1 VSTKLS
7 AIIGQYRNI
16 LATDGIV
23 DKEELIEMLK
33 VDTEIIVKDYN
44 KLADKILD
52 NIEELKA
59 YALPVN
65 KKQAEKDRMKL
76 YKQGLSDE
84 EIALIEGV
92 TSTTIYSWRKVRKL
106 STNLTKLQREKAE
119 KYEKRLEFYNQGLT
133 DKEIAENCNEKVS
146 TIKGW
151 RERNKLTANSDTIKE
166 KCLKMLD
173 EGCGVKEVSESQNI
187 CSTTLYK
194 WKSRRKKANA
204 KI

>member
-23 DKEELIEMLK
+23 DKEELVKMLK
-33 VDTEIIVKDYN
+33 VDTEILVKDYN

-59 YALPVN
+59 YTVPVN

-76 YKQGLSDE
+76 YKQGLCDE

-92 TSTTIYSWRKVRKL
+92 SSTTIYSWRKVRNL
-106 STNLTKLQREKAE
+106 PTNPTSQQVVKMK

-133 DKEIAENCNEKVS
+133 DKEIAEKCNEKVS

-151 RERNKLTANSDTIKE
+151 RERNKLTANSDALKE